1 MARLKE
7 GIFGG
12 FSGKVGNIIGSSCRG
27 VDYIKSAPAKMTN
40 PRTKSQTKQ
49 RSSFIITQNFLRTMI
64 PIIRIGFKDYAI
76 DGMSAFNAAM
86 SYNMINGINKVK
98 DGCVIDYTNVLIS
111 RGSLFPSPVINATV
125 TDDLLQFE
133 WNPILNENAKS
144 TDQVMVIAH
153 NAAKGESVFDV
164 NAGKRGSAATFIVL
178 PKEWK
183 GDIIETYIAFKNE
196 ESTLVSDSC
205 YTGQLVL

>member
-1 MARLKE
+1 MGRLKE

-40 PRTKSQTKQ
+40 PRTKSQTNQ

-64 PIIRIGFKDYAI
+64 PIIRIGFNDYAI
-76 DGMSAFNAAM
+76 DGKSAFNAAM

>member
-76 DGMSAFNAAM
+76 DGMSAFSAAM

>member
-1 MARLKE
+1 
-7 GIFGG
+7 
-12 FSGKVGNIIGSSCRG
+12 
-27 VDYIKSAPAKMTN
+27 
-40 PRTKSQTKQ
+40 
-49 RSSFIITQNFLRTMI
+49 MI

-76 DGMSAFNAAM
+76 DGKSAFNAAM
-86 SYNMINGINKVK
+86 SYNMINGINRVK

-111 RGSLFPSPVINATV
+111 RGSLCPSPVINATV

-133 WNPILNENAKS
+133 WDPILNENAKS

>member
-1 MARLKE
+1 MGRLKE

-49 RSSFIITQNFLRTMI
+49 RSSFIITQNLLRTMI

-76 DGMSAFNAAM
+76 DGKSAFNAAM

-98 DGCVIDYTNVLIS
+98 DGCVIDYSKVLIS
-111 RGSLFPSPVINATV
+111 RGSLCPSPVINATV

>member
-12 FSGKVGNIIGSSCRG
+12 FSGQVGNIIGSSCRG

-40 PRTKSQTKQ
+40 PRTKGQTIQ
-49 RSSFIITQNFLRTMI
+49 RSSFVVTQNFLRTMI

-76 DGMSAFNAAM
+76 DGKSAFNAAM
-86 SYNMINGINKVK
+86 SYNTI
-98 DGCVIDYTNVLIS
+98 NVLIS
-111 RGSLFPSPVINATV
+111 RGSLCPSPVINATA

-133 WNPILNENAKS
+133 WDPILNENAKS

-153 NAAKGESVFDV
+153 NATKGESVFDV
-164 NAGKRGSAATFIVL
+164 NAGKRINASTYL
-178 PKEWK
+178 NMPSHWN
-183 GDIIETYIAFKNE
+183 GDVIETYIAFKNE
-196 ESTLVSDSC
+196 ESTLVSNSY